1 MAKNKATKAPTLPKA
16 TKQLLGLVDA
26 VAQPAV
32 DAVLV
37 PEEQS
42 GVAHASLV
50 ASPASP
56 RPVESPD
63 ELSSEQEAEALTLA
77 QNPPPEP
84 TDADKMYALSPD
96 GKRKSRTL
104 APFEIKKV
112 LKLNRE
118 FKKTQW
124 EIARALGV
132 NQSSI
137 SRCLATYED
146 TRVTAELLRNAK
158 AEEAMTRLFDADE
171 APASR
176 KILLAV
182 LQGTKTPAGQRLIEP
197 KEKPSGDSN
206 SGRRTN
212 VYLGVKVNLRDQE

>member
-1 MAKNKATKAPTLPKA
+1 MANKKAPTLPPA
-16 TKQLLGLVDA
+16 TQTLLGLNTRT
-26 VAQPAV
+26 V

-37 PEEQS
+37 PDSVPSQPPVS
-42 GVAHASLV
+42 QALTV
-50 ASPASP
+50 ASSG
-56 RPVESPD
+56 PVSPD
-63 ELSSEQEAEALTLA
+63 ELSHEQESEALTLA

-104 APFEIKKV
+104 APFEIKKI
-112 LKLNRE
+112 LHLYKDL
-118 FKKTQW
+118 KKTQW
-124 EIARALGV
+124 ECARVLGV

-137 SRCLATYED
+137 SRCLATYDD
-146 TRVTAELLRNAK
+146 TRVLATLTRNAR
-158 AEEAMTRLFDADE
+158 ANEAMERLYDADE
-171 APASR
+171 NPQSR

-212 VYLGVKVNLRDQE
+212 VYLGGTFNLRDQE